1 MKKMTLSKIKQ
12 KYWEKISLKVKQSYA
27 DENGNCKCFTC
38 GSDLKIGTSNCQA
51 GHCYPQGAYP
61 SLRWNLDNIR
71 PQCYNC
77 NVIHHGRI
85 HEFKEKLIE
94 EIGVERV
101 NELHNNRHN
110 QLKLSVKDYE
120 RMINE
125 L

>member
-1 MKKMTLSKIKQ
+1 MKKVTLSKIKK
-12 KYWEKISLKVKQSYA
+12 KYWEKLSRKVKEIHSNG
-27 DENGNCKCFTC
+27 EGNCICFTC
-38 GSDLKIGTSNCQA
+38 GSPLKIGTSNCQA

-61 SLRWNLDNIR
+61 ALRWNLDNIR
-71 PQCYNC
+71 PQCFNC

-94 EIGVERV
+94 EIGEERV
-101 NELHNNRHN
+101 NWLHEHRHD

-120 RMINE
+120 QMIAE